1 MDNAEAGRN
10 IAKGFG
16 LIALTNVISVILGFS
31 TIAIIARYIGVAE
44 FGEFSL
50 ARIHRTLKIHA

>member
-1 MDNAEAGRN
+1 MDNAEAGRS
-10 IAKGFG
+10 IAEGFG
-16 LIALTNVISVILGFS
+16 LIAFTNILSVILGFS
-31 TIAIIARYIGVAE
+31 TSAIIARYLGVSE